1 MGTVYLCILIFLLC
15 LAVFDL
21 LAGVSNDAVNF
32 LQPAVG
38 ARVAK
43 FRTILFTASCGVIIG
58 AFMSSGMMDVARHGV
73 MMPDHYSFQEV
84 MTIFLAMMV
93 TDVMVL
99 NIFNT
104 LGLPTSTTVS
114 MVFELLGGTFA
125 LASVKMIRN
134 SSLSYGILLNSSKA
148 LNMIMAIFLS
158 VAVAF
163 LFGAAVM
170 WITRILFT
178 FSYKKYLKYFIAVFG
193 GVAFTVLAYFIF
205 MKGLGASPYI
215 ASSIRNYININL
227 SSLLL
232 CTFLASTVIME
243 ILYLL
248 HVNIF
253 KFIVLM
259 GTFALAMA
267 YAKND
272 LVSLIGVPLAGLS
285 SCQDYIANAHGLAP
299 SAFMM
304 KSLLSSASTPPFYLL
319 LAGLIMI
326 VALSRS
332 KKAQHVIKT
341 TVDLSRQDEG
351 DEMFGSSKAARALV
365 RFAQNI
371 RSWLNRVLPRRVT
384 GWIDSRF
391 DKDHVI
397 LADDK
402 AAFDLVRASI
412 NLVLSA
418 MLITVSTNHKLPLS
432 TTYVTFMVAMGTS
445 LADRAWGRE
454 SAVFRVTGM
463 LSVIGGWFITAGA
476 AFMIAG
482 IICLL
487 MYFGGFPVQLLFM
500 GLVIFILVRSHHR
513 YIQKEKK
520 QDLEEN
526 TFRLMMRTRDPDLV
540 WDILQ
545 KHVTRIQSYENRFAL
560 KEYNLILNGLAHQD
574 MRTLRHA
581 GKALKNEK
589 NNLKKYRREEMLGLK
604 KSPGNIAIER
614 NTWFHLGANADQQ
627 FLYSLRRMLDP
638 IMEHV
643 DNNFNPLPESYVRE
657 FQSMQHHINEL
668 MEETEQ
674 DIVNNHYGNY
684 RNILAEA
691 DRCKDE
697 LSVLRKNHLYRMQ
710 EGDNSQMQ
718 IDLLYLNVLQE
729 SQEFLS
735 VMRHQLRAAKKF
747 MEDNQ

>member
-1 MGTVYLCILIFLLC
+1 MSSVYLCILIFLLC

-43 FRTILFTASCGVIIG
+43 FRTILLTASCGVILG

-99 NIFNT
+99 NVFNA

-125 LASVKMIRN
+125 LATVKMIRD
-134 SSLSYGILLNSSKA
+134 SSLSYGVLLNSSKA
-148 LNMIMAIFLS
+148 LNMVMAIFLS

-163 LFGAAVM
+163 LFGAVVM
-170 WITRILFT
+170 WITRLFFT
-178 FSYKKYLKYFIAVFG
+178 FSYKKHLKYLIAVFG

-215 ASSIRNYININL
+215 SGSVRNYINTNI
-227 SSLLL
+227 SILLL
-232 CTFLASTVIME
+232 YTFLVSTMLME
-243 ILYLL
+243 ILHLF

-304 KSLLSSASTPPFYLL
+304 KSLMSSASTPPFYLL
-319 LAGLIMI
+319 LAGIIMI
-326 VALSRS
+326 AALSRS
-332 KKAQHVIKT
+332 RKARNVIKT
-341 TVDLSRQDEG
+341 TVDLSRQDQG
-351 DEMFGSSKAARALV
+351 DEMFGSSRAARALV
-365 RFAQNI
+365 RMAQNI
-371 RSWLNRVLPRRVT
+371 RSCLDRVLPCRVT

-391 DKDHVI
+391 DQEHVI
-397 LADDK
+397 LADEK

-432 TTYVTFMVAMGTS
+432 TTYVTFMSGNRRNMIWKKT
-445 LADRAWGRE
+445 L
-454 SAVFRVTGM
+454 SA
-463 LSVIGGWFITAGA
+463 
-476 AFMIAG
+476 
-482 IICLL
+482 
-487 MYFGGFPVQLLFM
+487 
-500 GLVIFILVRSHHR
+500 
-513 YIQKEKK
+513 
-520 QDLEEN
+520 
-526 TFRLMMRTRDPDLV
+526 
-540 WDILQ
+540 
-545 KHVTRIQSYENRFAL
+545 
-560 KEYNLILNGLAHQD
+560 
-574 MRTLRHA
+574 
-581 GKALKNEK
+581 
-589 NNLKKYRREEMLGLK
+589 
-604 KSPGNIAIER
+604 
-614 NTWFHLGANADQQ
+614 
-627 FLYSLRRMLDP
+627 
-638 IMEHV
+638 
-643 DNNFNPLPESYVRE
+643 
-657 FQSMQHHINEL
+657 
-668 MEETEQ
+668 
-674 DIVNNHYGNY
+674 
-684 RNILAEA
+684 
-691 DRCKDE
+691 
-697 LSVLRKNHLYRMQ
+697 
-710 EGDNSQMQ
+710 
-718 IDLLYLNVLQE
+718 
-729 SQEFLS
+729 
-735 VMRHQLRAAKKF
+735 
-747 MEDNQ
+747 